1 MRTNPELVTK
11 QKLEETQYR
20 VLTILKELGQR
31 HLDVSGLSAMNLNSS
46 VQLLKALQAI
56 GQTIESTVDRV
67 I

>member
-1 MRTNPELVTK
+1 VRPNPELVTR

-20 VLTILKELGQR
+20 VLTILKESGQR
-31 HLDVSGLSAMNLNSS
+31 HLDVSGLSTMNLNSS

-56 GQTIESTVDRV
+56 GQTIESTVDKA